1 MPLPP
6 KPLDPELPM
15 PFEPLL
21 VEPELPPMPFEP
33 PLLEPDTVPALPR
46 VPAETVPALR
56 LAVLLEAL
64 LGTDDTLLP
73 ADEALTSP
81 AIEADLAVAA
91 LTRADAS
98 EADLLVAAT
107 PPPVPPAWPETADLD
122 ASSAVLREAACAE
135 DTVDGPLLL
144 GAGGGE

>member
-15 PFEPLL
+15 PFELLL
-21 VEPELPPMPFEP
+21 VEPELPPMLFDA

-46 VPAETVPALR
+46 VPADTAPALR

-73 ADEALTSP
+73 TEAELTSP
-81 AIEADLAVAA
+81 ATDADLAVAA

-98 EADLLVAAT
+98 DADLLVAAT
-107 PPPVPPAWPETADLD
+107 QPPVP
-122 ASSAVLREAACAE
+122 EA
-135 DTVDGPLLL
+135 
-144 GAGGGE
+144 